1 MKVIFLPGA
10 LADLD
15 AIRAGSAAFSERG
28 AAVLVGRILAR
39 AAQLETVPNSGRVEP
54 ELGLPAFRELIE
66 DDCRILHH
74 VLADRVEVLAVLH
87 GRRSFP

>member
-28 AAVLVGRILAR
+28 AAVLVGRIFAR
-39 AAQLETVPNSGRVEP
+39 AAQLET
-54 ELGLPAFRELIE
+54 
-66 DDCRILHH
+66 
-74 VLADRVEVLAVLH
+74 
-87 GRRSFP
+87 FPTPDASSRNLVYPLFAN